1 MNTEDE
7 KIVDR
12 MQKEINSLEDKLSLL
27 QAEVYSLKKEESPAD
42 KEEGLMESLVGSLL
56 QLNEEMLGVLA
67 TKATDDLIN
76 SLGGFLVDLDNTFG
90 EEDSDL
96 PLMER
101 LRKLME
107 QFHGGMP
114 PMGGKN

>member
-1 MNTEDE
+1 MNADDE

-12 MQKEINSLEDKLSLL
+12 MQKEIDSLRDRLIML
-27 QAEVYSLKKEESPAD
+27 QAEVYTLKKENSPT
-42 KEEGLMESLVGSLL
+42 EQEGTLLFSLVGKLL
-56 QLNEEMLGVLA
+56 QMNEEMLGVLA
-67 TKATDDLIN
+67 TKASDDLIN

-101 LRKLME
+101 LRKLIE

-114 PMGGKN
+114 PMGGNN

>member
-1 MNTEDE
+1 MNIEDE
-7 KIVDR
+7 KIVGR
-12 MQKEINSLEDKLSLL
+12 MQGEIDSLKDALTML
-27 QAEVYSLKKEESPAD
+27 QAEVYTLKQTPSTTPS
-42 KEEGLMESLVGSLL
+42 LMEELTGKLL